1 MGNKET
7 HFADYLKK
15 YCTPI
20 VEEVLN
26 GMRENRHRVG
36 DMKPVLVPKNPVL
49 YRWWFPEKSPAM
61 AEIQK
66 FAKKDKE
73 FANLLKQVETFKK
86 DNTTYYALYF
96 GKSVKGY
103 RRFVQHATGNT
114 HISTLRHTLYGLC
127 YEQKYDKNKEKDIT
141 EMLKECYYEWY
152 SFESE
157 GELVECIESICIALG
172 KYPLNIDG
180 NPAIGQKWQDYIM
193 KERVLK

>member
-1 MGNKET
+1 MANKET

-36 DMKPVLVPKNPVL
+36 DMKPALVPKNPVL
-49 YRWWFPEKSPAM
+49 YRWWFPENSPAM
-61 AEIQK
+61 AELQK

-73 FANLLKQVETFKK
+73 LANLLKQVETFKK

-127 YEQKYDKNKEKDIT
+127 YE
-141 EMLKECYYEWY
+141 
-152 SFESE
+152 
-157 GELVECIESICIALG
+157 
-172 KYPLNIDG
+172 
-180 NPAIGQKWQDYIM
+180 
-193 KERVLK
+193 